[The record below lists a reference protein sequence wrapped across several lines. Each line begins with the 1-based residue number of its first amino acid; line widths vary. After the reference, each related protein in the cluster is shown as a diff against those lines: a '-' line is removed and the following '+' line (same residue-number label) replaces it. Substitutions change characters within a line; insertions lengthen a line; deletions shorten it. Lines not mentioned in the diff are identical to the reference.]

1 MLVIGSRAVR
11 YHFPEFRPPLDWD
24 LVGTAEEIDRLAGA
38 LEELPSAPKAA
49 ADVHHKRVFKYAG
62 SFVEAIISDHDP
74 YWEEV
79 TQALAGG
86 PRINDSALGEVC
98 VAHPAYVLLT
108 KHCTLAYPLY
118 FWHKAVEDFYFLKD
132 RIPAMPAHVAALAAP
147 TLEHARVMYQDF
159 HEKLEHRV
167 CHPSCGVAYGPSN
180 HQLLHQH
187 LALRPELGPWAED
200 SAAWQGFPEVPE
212 EERLRRM
219 RQLFA
224 EEVMVIAAEELL
236 RSGRDLAQ
244 AEGEYTTWALRLVS
258 TGTLPVTLR
267 YLLVNHLREV
277 RKLIPAG
284 WAQRLNALPLAPVQ
298 VDSLPV
304 LQPLTGRGDS
314 AASGAERQPAIL
326 GAALSCSPPHAVCS
340 ALAPMAPSPR

>member
-11 YHFPEFRPPLDWD
+11 HHFPEFRKPLDWD
-24 LVGTAEEIDRLAGA
+24 LVGTAEEVERLAGA
-38 LEELPSAPKAA
+38 LEELPRAPKSA
-49 ADVHHKRVFKYAG
+49 ADVHQKRLFTYG
-62 SFVEAIISDHDP
+62 GRLVEAIISDDDW

-86 PRINDSALGEVC
+86 PRINEPLFGELR

-118 FWHKAVEDFYFLKD
+118 FWHKAVEDFYFLRD
-132 RIPAMPAHVAALAAP
+132 RIPAMPAHVAALAPA
-147 TLEHARVMYQDF
+147 TLEHARVMYKNF
-159 HEKLEHRV
+159 HEQLEHRV
-167 CHPSCGVAYGPSN
+167 CHPSCGVAYGPHN

-187 LALRPELGPWAED
+187 LALRPELGPWAQD

-212 EERLRRM
+212 EERLQRM

-224 EEVMVIAAEELL
+224 EEVMVVAAEELL
-236 RSGRDLAQ
+236 RAGRDFAR
-244 AEGEYTTWALRLVS
+244 AEAEYTTWALRIVS

-277 RKLIPAG
+277 RKLIPQG
-284 WAQRLNALPLAPVQ
+284 WAQRLHALPFVPAR
-298 VDSLPV
+298 VDSIPV
-304 LQPLTGRGDS
+304 LQPRAGRGDS
-314 AASGAERQPAIL
+314 AAGGAERQPAIL
-326 GAALSCSPPHAVCS
+326 GAALGCSAPHAVCS
-340 ALAPMAPSPR
+340 ALAPMAPLPH